1 MACAPRS
8 AFSPANC
15 TLIPTSLYHQEFSMD
30 LGINNRIALISGG
43 DSGMGKETARQLL
56 EAGVR
61 VAITDLADG
70 TLDQAVAELSGL
82 GQIIAIEGDVTREQD
97 VTAIWAQVRE
107 QLGDPDIYIN
117 AAGVTGA
124 TGDFLEVS
132 DAGWLETLDINLMG
146 AVRMCRQAIPAMRR
160 KQWGRIVLFAS
171 EDAVQPYVD
180 ELAYCASK
188 AAILSLAKGLS
199 KAYGADNVLVNTV
212 SPAFIATPMTDKMM
226 QKRAS
231 ENGTTFEQ
239 AIESFLDEERPGMV
253 LKRRGRPEEVASA
266 VAFLCSERA
275 SFINGAGIRVD
286 SGSVFTIAG

>member
-1 MACAPRS
+1 
-8 AFSPANC
+8 
-15 TLIPTSLYHQEFSMD
+15 MD
-30 LGINNRIALISGG
+30 LGIKQRIALISGG

-61 VAITDLADG
+61 VAITDLPNG

-82 GQIIAIEGDVTREQD
+82 GEIIAVEGDVTQEQD
-97 VTAIWAQVRE
+97 VAHIWSQVRA
-107 QLGDPDIYIN
+107 QLGEPDIYVN

-188 AAILSLAKGLS
+188 AGIPSLAKGLS
-199 KAYGADNVLVNTV
+199 KAYGADKVLVNTV

-226 QKRAS
+226 QKRAQ
-231 ENGTTFEQ
+231 ENGTSVEE
-239 AIESFLDEERPGMV
+239 AIASFLDEERPGMV
-253 LKRRGRPEEVASA
+253 LKRRGRPEEVASV

-275 SFINGAGIRVD
+275 SFINGAGVRVD